1 MRPLRG
7 RSLPL
12 LMPDPGGVTCLLAI
26 FGIGGTISPISHYA
40 PGGTISPISHYA
52 LGGYHSINMR
62 PLWGRFLPFLM
73 PDPGGFTCLLAIFG
87 LGGSIFL
94 LYHYA
99 PGGHHS
105 INMRPYGVDLY
116 LTTILIILFG
126 TTIIFTT
133 VRPSVHFLIGSSS
146 IAAALMSSSL
156 P

>member
-1 MRPLRG
+1 MSIGNIWPWRHNFPNIPLCPWRHN
-7 RSLPL
+7 LPNIPL
-12 LMPDPGGVTCLLAI
+12 CPWR
-26 FGIGGTISPISHYA
+26 H
-40 PGGTISPISHYA
+40 
-52 LGGYHSINMR
+52 HSINMR

-73 PDPGGFTCLLAIFG
+73 PDPGGVTCLLAIFG

>member
-1 MRPLRG
+1 MSIGNIWHWRHNFPNIPLCPWRHNLPNIPLCPWRLPFYKHATPLG
-7 RSLPL
+7 RS
-12 LMPDPGGVTCLLAI
+12 
-26 FGIGGTISPISHYA
+26 
-40 PGGTISPISHYA
+40 
-52 LGGYHSINMR
+52 
-62 PLWGRFLPFLM
+62 LPFLM
-73 PDPGGFTCLLAIFG
+73 PDPGGITCLLAIFAP
-87 LGGSIFL
+87 GGTISPK
-94 LYHYA
+94 YHQS

-105 INMRPYGVDLY
+105 IKMRPYGVDLY